1 MLSAGGTNRC
11 LVLADSRRADAGT
24 TVEPVF
30 GVGQAASALCKRLWL
45 PPCGRFILAR
55 RGSGARVRPV
65 IIDRK
70 IVGEESLL
78 CVIHVDVCF
87 GTSAL
92 IFVSEL

>member
-45 PPCGRFILAR
+45 H
-55 RGSGARVRPV
+55 PV
-65 IIDRK
+65 AD
-70 IVGEESLL
+70 LYL
-78 CVIHVDVCF
+78 HVAVQVHAF
-87 GTSAL
+87 AQ
-92 IFVSEL
+92 